1 MKNLFL
7 MILLLFLSLNLNAQD
22 NSKQLLKSLQNK
34 FETIKDLT
42 ADILQKSG
50 GKDILSGKLSY
61 KKENKFHF
69 DLKNNLIVSDGLTI
83 WNYNKKDKKL
93 IINNIDETD
102 PSLFSFKSIIYDY
115 PSQCTISS
123 EKEGEVLVFV
133 PKENSELNF
142 SKAKLWI
149 NRDNLIDTIIIINK
163 EAVDIEI
170 NFINYTL
177 NQNLTDTK
185 FKFTPPEGSTIIDLR

>member
-1 MKNLFL
+1 

-185 FKFTPPEGSTIIDLR
+185 FKFTPPEGSAIIDLR

>member
-163 EAVDIEI
+163 DAVDIEI

-185 FKFTPPEGSTIIDLR
+185 FKFSPPEGSAIIDLR

>member
-185 FKFTPPEGSTIIDLR
+185 FKFTPPEVSVIIDLR

>member
-185 FKFTPPEGSTIIDLR
+185 FKFTPPEGSAIIDLR